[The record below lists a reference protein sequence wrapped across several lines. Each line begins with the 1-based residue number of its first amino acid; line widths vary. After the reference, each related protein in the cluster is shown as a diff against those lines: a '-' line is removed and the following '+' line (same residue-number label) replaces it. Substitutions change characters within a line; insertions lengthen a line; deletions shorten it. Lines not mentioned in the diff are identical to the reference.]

1 MKKLLLS
8 ALLVLSPYAVA
19 DDWQLNAKESVLNFA
34 STKNAAVTEL
44 HSFQTISGELVG
56 DKAKLTIDL
65 ASVETL
71 VPIRNDRMKEH
82 LFEIVKYPQATVQIN
97 LDPKVLESLES
108 PGSMAD
114 MPVVAA
120 VDMHG
125 IKKDITAKLR
135 VIKLSDS
142 KMLASTLE
150 PILLLPAD
158 FSMQAGVNKLMEIAK
173 LTSISSAVPVTFSL
187 VFEEK

>member
-1 MKKLLLS
+1 MKKLLCS
-8 ALLVLSPYAVA
+8 ALLVLSPYAMA

-44 HSFQTISGELVG
+44 HTFQSISGELAG

-65 ASVETL
+65 ASVETQI
-71 VPIRNDRMKEH
+71 PIRNDRMKEH
-82 LFEIVKYPQATVQIN
+82 LFEIVKYPQATVQLN
-97 LDPKVLESLES
+97 LDPKVLEALES
-108 PGSMAD
+108 AGAMVD
-114 MPVVAA
+114 TQVVAA

-125 IKKDITAKLR
+125 IKKDINAKLR
-135 VIKLSDS
+135 VVKLTDS
-142 KMLASTLE
+142 KILASTLE

-173 LTSISSAVPVTFSL
+173 LTSISTAVPVTFSL